1 MTVEQLKALGYD
13 QVKILNQTQANLQSI
28 ENVMAK
34 KTQELQK
41 KAKANNRNSQPA
53 KTLPKTK
60 VKSMRH

>member
-41 KAKANNRNSQPA
+41 KPKANNRNSQPA